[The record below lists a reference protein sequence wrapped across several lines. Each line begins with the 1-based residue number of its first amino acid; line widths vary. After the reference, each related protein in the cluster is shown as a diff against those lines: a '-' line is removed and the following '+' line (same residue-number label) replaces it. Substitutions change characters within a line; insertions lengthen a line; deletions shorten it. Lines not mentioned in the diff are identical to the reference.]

1 VSSALNLRPD
11 FGPNIIQAITARQR
25 LGPWDL
31 KVVQDVA
38 AARFAAENGW
48 RHLVDRE
55 FRPEEL
61 GKCGT
66 DYGPTGWGSLLDHS
80 IWFAAGRRNV
90 AIVSQPYDLPEIEF
104 FRCAQQAGLVAHVP
118 PNRLASF
125 HNPGVTKF
133 FVLTQPG
140 IIVRWLPEQEEGAQ

>member
-1 VSSALNLRPD
+1 
-11 FGPNIIQAITARQR
+11 
-25 LGPWDL
+25 
-31 KVVQDVA
+31 VQDVA

-48 RHLVDRE
+48 RHLMDRE

-66 DYGPTGWGSLLDHS
+66 DYGPTGWGSLLDHP
-80 IWFAAGRRNV
+80 ICFAAGRRNV

-140 IIVRWLPEQEEGAQ
+140 IVVQWLPEQEEGAQ